1 MWGEGEHENG
11 GGSEQ
16 GAMGSEVSF
25 GAKGWGSGTVETY
38 VDASHF
44 DKEWVG
50 ERSLSTSDDSSSLI
64 G

>member
-50 ERSLSTSDDSSSLI
+50 ERAL
-64 G
+64 